1 MTKDLETGGVK
12 QVSKHIFET
21 IRTEVLKEQSK
32 YTGKDLFLTVYIIK
46 CTRA

>member
-21 IRTEVLKEQSK
+21 IRTEVLKEQNKMWSIQERI
-32 YTGKDLFLTVYIIK
+32 FF
-46 CTRA
+46 